1 MRKMDL
7 FMKVLKE
14 QSRFYQYSTDFWE
27 NTGVSLG
34 EIFSD
39 FNPIRTTALIIKSE
53 LQWERCKELIT
64 LFLTDKIGEEELGYR
79 MLGVDTTLAEEISSE
94 KVSAAIK
101 ELSKIR
107 EDLQLRI
114 SELDDNGVYFRDLD
128 EEQLLVD
135 LIEELCFFSNKKTS
149 SFTEPHKI
157 KIP

>member
-39 FNPIRTTALIIKSE
+39 FNPIRTTVLIIKSE
-53 LQWERCKELIT
+53 LHWERYKEMIN
-64 LFLTDKIGEEELGYR
+64 LFLTDEIGEEELEYR
-79 MLGVDTTLAEEISSE
+79 MLGVDTTLAEEISLEQKS
-94 KVSAAIK
+94 VVIK
-101 ELSKIR
+101 ELSKVR
-107 EDLQLRI
+107 VDLQLRI

-128 EEQLLVD
+128 GGQLLVD
-135 LIEELCFFSNKKTS
+135 LLKELCFSY
-149 SFTEPHKI
+149 
-157 KIP
+157 

>member
-39 FNPIRTTALIIKSE
+39 FNPIRTTVLIIKSE
-53 LQWERCKELIT
+53 LHWERYKELINF
-64 LFLTDKIGEEELGYR
+64 FLTDEIGEEELEDR
-79 MLGVDTTLAEEISSE
+79 MLGVDTTLAEEISLEQKS
-94 KVSAAIK
+94 VVIK
-101 ELSKIR
+101 ELSKVR
-107 EDLQLRI
+107 VDLQLRI

-128 EEQLLVD
+128 GGQLLVD
-135 LIEELCFFSNKKTS
+135 LLKELRFSY
-149 SFTEPHKI
+149 
-157 KIP
+157 